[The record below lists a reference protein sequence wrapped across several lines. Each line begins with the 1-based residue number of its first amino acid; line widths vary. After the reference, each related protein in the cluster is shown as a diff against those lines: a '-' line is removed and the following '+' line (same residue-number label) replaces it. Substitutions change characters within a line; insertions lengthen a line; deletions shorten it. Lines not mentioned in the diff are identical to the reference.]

1 MKNYSDRKRDED
13 MLKAGYDDYEDFR
26 YDEAQAAA
34 DELVKNS
41 PEFSGGWDLLGLCYK
56 NLAEENSV
64 KKGPEALAETRAI
77 FDKAVEA
84 FKKALALESAREQSW
99 INLGRV
105 YDAYILTNYD
115 EETEGFTSEKIDGV
129 KAQECY
135 MKALELNRC
144 EENYLSALEGEWSKE
159 QRSILE
165 DWCIHDTFN
174 PLPLT
179 LLSRHYYEE
188 EDTVNSEKYIK
199 KSLAL
204 KETGEAFFH
213 LCDLYLDTNRLDE
226 CEKLVNKIDPKKR
239 PDLYGDDGDHGQMDR
254 NEYHALKSYLKQEL
268 AKTRKIKVPKIKI
281 KSIKR
286 TKLQE
291 ALEADFEK
299 KAAGLKE
306 INSDLLKIITV
317 KPKEI
322 LSELS
327 KLDENEILAY
337 FKEGLESSLEF
348 LDPVESYKALYFTWR
363 YSDMETIGFG
373 VKKYHLEDRENP
385 FQTLKEPKYNSD
397 EENNGFGTVAIVLD
411 AWVPGKNEYDD
422 DDDDGDNGDDE
433 NKGLCDIYQ
442 ENEQAIPLNLRSEYK
457 ALGDLYD
464 SLFTAKLNQLVSLAY
479 GLITAPK
486 PGYLLCGIRYKP
498 ESIVLLAAP

>member
-1 MKNYSDRKRDED
+1 MKNSSDRKRDEE

-26 YDEAQAAA
+26 YDEAQACA

-56 NLAEENSV
+56 NLAEENSFE
-64 KKGPEALAETRAI
+64 KGPEALAETRAI
-77 FDKAVEA
+77 FDKAIEA
-84 FKKALALESAREQSW
+84 FKKALVLEPAREQSW
-99 INLGRV
+99 INLGRM
-105 YDAYILTNYD
+105 YDQYILTNYD
-115 EETEGFTSEKIDGV
+115 EKTEGFTSEKIDGV

-144 EENYLSALEGEWSKE
+144 EENYLAALEGQWSKE

-188 EDTVNSEKYIK
+188 KDTVNSEKYIK
-199 KSLAL
+199 KSLSL

-213 LCDLYLDTNRLDE
+213 LCDLYLDTDRLDE
-226 CEKLVNKIDPKKR
+226 CEKLINKIDPKKR
-239 PDLYGDDGDHGQMDR
+239 RDLYGDDRDHGQMSR
-254 NEYHALKSYLKQEL
+254 NEYYALKSYLKQEL
-268 AKTRKIKVPKIKI
+268 GKVKKTKVPKIKI
-281 KSIKR
+281 KNIKR

-306 INSDLLKIITV
+306 INPDLLKIITV

-322 LSELS
+322 LSGLS
-327 KLDENEILAY
+327 KLDENEIAAY

-348 LDPVESYKALYFTWR
+348 LDLVEAYDALYFTWD
-363 YSDMETIGFG
+363 YNAMETTGAGI
-373 VKKYHLEDRENP
+373 KKYHLEDRENP
-385 FQTLKEPKYNSD
+385 FQALGEPEYAPD
-397 EENNGFGTVAIVLD
+397 EENNGFGTVADVLD
-411 AWVPGKNEYDD
+411 SWVPGTNEDD
-422 DDDDGDNGDDE
+422 DDDEDDE
-433 NKGLCDIYQ
+433 NEGLCDLYR
-442 ENEQAIPLNLRSEYK
+442 ENKHKIPLNLRGEYR
-457 ALGDLYD
+457 ALGNLYGG
-464 SLFTAKLNQLVSLAY
+464 LFTAKLNQLVSLAY

-486 PGYLLCGIRYKP
+486 PGYLLFGIRNKP